1 MEAIAKY
8 DFKATADDELSF
20 KRGEVLKVLNEECD
34 QNWYKAEL
42 NGKDGFIPKNYIEM
56 KAHPWFFGK
65 IPRAKAEE
73 MLNKQRHDGAF
84 LIRESESAPGDFSL
98 SVNIPHMC
106 RRSLT
111 STPRRKESW
120 ASDAGTSSR
129 SWTTPTPTGG
139 KGAATAKRACSP
151 ATTSHLSIGTCKQSD
166 HVDDDDNNNHSSSNH
181 HHHHCS

>member
-56 KAHPWFFGK
+56 KAHPWFFGR
-65 IPRAKAEE
+65 IPRARAEE
-73 MLNKQRHDGAF
+73 ILNKQRHDGAF

-98 SVNIPHMC
+98 SV
-106 RRSLT
+106 
-111 STPRRKESW
+111 KY
-120 ASDAGTSSR
+120 
-129 SWTTPTPTGG
+129 
-139 KGAATAKRACSP
+139 
-151 ATTSHLSIGTCKQSD
+151 
-166 HVDDDDNNNHSSSNH
+166 VDTH
-181 HHHHCS
+181 

>member
-1 MEAIAKY
+1 MEAVAKY

-98 SVNIPHMC
+98 SVNIPHMY
-106 RRSLT
+106 RLSLT
-111 STPRRKESW
+111 LTPRRMVSW
-120 ASDAGTSSR
+120 ASDAETSSR
-129 SWTTPTPTGG
+129 SWTTLTLTGG
-139 KGAATAKRACSP
+139 REDATA
-151 ATTSHLSIGTCKQSD
+151 TF
-166 HVDDDDNNNHSSSNH
+166 
-181 HHHHCS
+181 